1 MKKLYS
7 LALGL
12 LAGLGATAQVTV
24 GGTNYETLQ
33 AGVAAAEEGATVT
46 INEDVTISDR
56 IEFTKALTVEAVGG
70 AKIVVNKVPKSL
82 LLVKANVTF
91 KNIVYDGAD
100 VAANASAV
108 EVASGTAVFEN
119 VKFVNVNQ
127 TGNRTVT
134 VKSYTTLDNVSF
146 ENCTYA
152 DGIYSVY
159 VGANDR
165 LTLKGTGE
173 YNVYIEKGYR
183 IRVDAFTGKATI
195 YLEPAKYAAGY
206 LVATG
211 GSVANFALGNAPE
224 GYSLVEKDGN
234 LVLFYAQDVAK
245 IEETG
250 VGYTSFADAMAA
262 AEAGQTIVLLEDLT
276 LTTRETWSTS
286 VTIKG
291 ATPDVRIIRD
301 FTNNILFIPKKPI
314 TFENLIID
322 GNNKANNK
330 NEMEAGDNNL
340 TFRNVKIVNSATAQS
355 IVYAKSN
362 RSLTLDGVTV
372 ENCGEARFYMADNSH
387 AILSGDNSIPA
398 TAWSGTGNV
407 VEVSGELTGSEPILL
422 QPDGYNAG
430 VVMVKN
436 CTDASK
442 FSLGAA
448 DWHLEAQ
455 DGNLVLAEGTTTGIE
470 DVVTDENAP
479 VEYYNLQGMRVENPS
494 NGIFIRRQGGKT
506 VKVAL

>member
-1 MKKLYS
+1 M
-7 LALGL
+7 
-12 LAGLGATAQVTV
+12 
-24 GGTNYETLQ
+24 
-33 AGVAAAEEGATVT
+33 
-46 INEDVTISDR
+46 
-56 IEFTKALTVEAVGG
+56 
-70 AKIVVNKVPKSL
+70 
-82 LLVKANVTF
+82 
-91 KNIVYDGAD
+91 
-100 VAANASAV
+100 
-108 EVASGTAVFEN
+108 
-119 VKFVNVNQ
+119 
-127 TGNRTVT
+127 
-134 VKSYTTLDNVSF
+134 
-146 ENCTYA
+146 
-152 DGIYSVY
+152 
-159 VGANDR
+159 
-165 LTLKGTGE
+165 
-173 YNVYIEKGYR
+173 
-183 IRVDAFTGKATI
+183 
-195 YLEPAKYAAGY
+195 
-206 LVATG
+206 
-211 GSVANFALGNAPE
+211 
-224 GYSLVEKDGN
+224 EKDGN

-398 TAWSGTGNV
+398 IAWSGTGNV